1 MRRTVTPYPWRT
13 SAGDLI
19 AAHPAGTIDS
29 TFSNRTVANDGP
41 PFPGAKYAVEL
52 KPSVPPRAL
61 PLTPE
66 VAEKYRALRADL
78 LGVGSAVTAFSG
90 GVDSSLLAY
99 LAHRELGDR
108 ALAVTSGS
116 DSLTRDDLALT
127 RQLAGQWGMPHRV
140 ILTREI
146 DNPHYR
152 ANPANRCYYCKTT
165 LYADLARIA
174 ETEGYATVLNGTN
187 QDDWGDHRPGLI
199 AAKEHGVRTPLSDC
213 GFGKDDIRMLARHLG
228 LGNAEKPQAAC
239 LSSRVPYGF
248 SISIPVLTQ
257 IEKAERFLKDLGL
270 TQLRVRHHDDVAR
283 IEVPAQDFPLLLAH
297 REAIDAAFREY
308 GYRYVT
314 LDLRGF
320 RSGSLNEALRGDR

>member
-1 MRRTVTPYPWRT
+1 M
-13 SAGDLI
+13 I

-66 VAEKYRALRADL
+66 VAEKYSALRGDL

-187 QDDWGDHRPGLI
+187 QDDWGDHRPGLV